1 MGKLSWLPVRYSW
14 GCTGKNKKR
23 MQRKRLFRLQR
34 KKTAV
39 IKSLEHKAPC
49 SQEQCK
55 ERDHDWI
62 MIEIIN

>member
-1 MGKLSWLPVRYSW
+1 MGKLSWLPVKCSW

-49 SQEQCK
+49 KLLVLRNDVKKQT
-55 ERDHDWI
+55 
-62 MIEIIN
+62 MIG

>member
-23 MQRKRLFRLQR
+23 MQRK
-34 KKTAV
+34 KTAV

-49 SQEQCK
+49 KLLVLRNDVKKQT
-55 ERDHDWI
+55 
-62 MIEIIN
+62 MIG